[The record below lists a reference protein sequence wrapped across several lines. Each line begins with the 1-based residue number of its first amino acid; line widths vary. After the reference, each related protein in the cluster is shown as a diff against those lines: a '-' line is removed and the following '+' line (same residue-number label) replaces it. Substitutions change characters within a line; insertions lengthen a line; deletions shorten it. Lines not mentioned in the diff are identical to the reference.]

1 MSLSKDIKRL
11 RSDTKLSL
19 GELSEFAQRLRGK
32 SVPEALGTIAQSQL
46 GRALIE
52 ASGVF
57 AIVLVLGTVP
67 FYFVGGGSASPTQAA
82 ATQSPAPDDPTTTK
96 EAVATSGSASATST
110 LPATV
115 EEAEKKLGIDTKPPS
130 LDSKV
135 NPLESKADDLLKD
148 LK

>member
-46 GRALIE
+46 GRATVE
-52 ASGVF
+52 ASAAF
-57 AIVLVLGTVP
+57 AILLVLGTVP
-67 FYFVGGGSASPTQAA
+67 FYFIGGGSASPTQAA
-82 ATQSPAPDDPTTTK
+82 ATQSPAPDDPTTVK
-96 EAVATSGSASATST
+96 EADAKGGSAAATSN

-135 NPLESKADDLLKD
+135 NPLERKADDLLKD